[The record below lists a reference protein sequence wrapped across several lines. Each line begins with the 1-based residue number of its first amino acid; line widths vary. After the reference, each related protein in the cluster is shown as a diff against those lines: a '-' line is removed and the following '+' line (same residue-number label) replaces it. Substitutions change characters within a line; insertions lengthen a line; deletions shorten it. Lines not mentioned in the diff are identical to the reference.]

1 VEVTIMP
8 DLTDLSSSSPVDTAP
23 QDSASSL
30 TSAKQ
35 LVGLWL
41 VAVLPAVL
49 LVLLVAPVV
58 VPISPFQTAIT
69 YGAILLL
76 GRAWQFALALWL
88 VRRKTGSL
96 AWPAVRERIRLH
108 APRHPRTGVPCR
120 RLLWRTLPRF
130 LLLLPL
136 YAVEAALPYIVLF
149 IFRHGTPL
157 WFFGAFRAYTSP
169 FEFVSP
175 GLAGRWDLLVLIML
189 GWAVHAY
196 LGEELFYRGALL
208 PAMQGQRRWLANAVL
223 YGLSY
228 VHVPWAVPFRLLE
241 AIFLARPAQRLRS
254 LWPAILARGAQGCA
268 LLALLLPVVM
278 ATPLPTIP
286 DDVRL
291 PNVTLEPEPGRPPRC
306 GHLAALP
313 HPTPSDG
320 YALPI
325 DLRNC
330 DLSGLDLTDRRE
342 DLLYATFDTR
352 TVWPAASNLPPD
364 FAPEA
369 IMEMGKNPGL
379 GVRSLHVQGIT
390 GRGVG
395 IGIIDQALLVEHE
408 EFAERLMW
416 YEELVFPGTSP
427 AGLHGPAVAS
437 LALGKT
443 VGVAPEAHLYYLNPG
458 PALVH
463 LDVHYYAQAVRR
475 LLALNA
481 QLPSE
486 NRIRV
491 ISISTGWLPGFPGYE
506 DMRDAVAEAEAAG
519 ILVVH
524 VGSGHLGLGRP
535 PLVDPDRLT
544 SYEPGLW
551 WASRLYAGTLQE
563 DALLVPMDSRTVAA
577 PASPH
582 HYTFDRDGGQSWATP
597 YVAGVYALAA
607 QVHPDLTP
615 ELFWELARETG
626 RPLNVEHEGQTYYAG
641 RIVDPVALIGRLKQ

>member
-1 VEVTIMP
+1 MP
-8 DLTDLSSSSPVDTAP
+8 DLTGPLSSSPVDTIL

-30 TSAKQ
+30 CSAKW
-35 LVGLWL
+35 LVRVWV
-41 VAVLPAVL
+41 VAVLPVVL
-49 LVLLVAPVV
+49 LTWLVTPVL
-58 VPISPFQTAIT
+58 VPISPFPAAIT

-76 GRAWQFALALWL
+76 GRAWQFGLALWL
-88 VRRKTGSL
+88 VRRETGSL
-96 AWPAVRERIRLH
+96 AWPPVRERIRLH
-108 APRHPRTGVPCR
+108 VPHHPRTGVVNR

-175 GLAGRWDLLVLIML
+175 RLAGRWDLLLLIML

-208 PAMQGQRRWLANAVL
+208 PAMRGRRRWLANAAL
-223 YGLSY
+223 YSVSY
-228 VHVPWAVPFRLLE
+228 VYLPWAVPFRLLE

-278 ATPLPTIP
+278 ATRLPAIP
-286 DDVRL
+286 DDVGL
-291 PNVTLEPEPGRPPRC
+291 PNVTLELEPGRPPRC
-306 GHLAALP
+306 GRLAALP
-313 HPTPSDG
+313 HPTPSEG
-320 YALPI
+320 HSLPI

-330 DLSGLDLTDRRE
+330 DLSGLDFTDRRE

-364 FAPEA
+364 FAPDV

-379 GVRSLHVQGIT
+379 GVRSLHAQGIT
-390 GRGVG
+390 GRGIG

-408 EFAERLMW
+408 EYAERLMW

-437 LALGKT
+437 LAVGKT

-524 VGSGHLGLGRP
+524 GGNGPMGLGRP
-535 PLVDPDRLT
+535 PLADPDNFS
-544 SYEPGLW
+544 SYGPGLY
-551 WASRLYAGTLQE
+551 WAPNLYAGTLHEE
-563 DALLVPMDSRTVAA
+563 DALLAPMESRTVAA
-577 PASPH
+577 PASPY
-582 HYTFDRDGGQSWATP
+582 HYTFHRSGGLSWIPP
-597 YVAGVYALAA
+597 YTAGLYALAA
-607 QVHPDLTP
+607 QVYPDLTS
-615 ELFWELARETG
+615 ELFWDLGRETG

-641 RIVDPVALIGRLKQ
+641 RIVDPVALVDRLNQ